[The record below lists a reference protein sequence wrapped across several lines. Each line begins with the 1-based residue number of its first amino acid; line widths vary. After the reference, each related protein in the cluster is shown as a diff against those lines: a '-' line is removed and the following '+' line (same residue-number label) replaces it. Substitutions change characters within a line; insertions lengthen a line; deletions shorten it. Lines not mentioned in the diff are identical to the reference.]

1 MTAEEYIVNRIQ
13 ELEEKNKLLEKRVN
27 DLIAENEKLADTIGE
42 IADNTQPHFN
52 KDGSAVM
59 FDWVWSESDEKGFN
73 RICEIF
79 GLEADSNA

>member
-1 MTAEEYIVNRIQ
+1 MTAEEYIVNRVQ

-42 IADNTQPHFN
+42 IADIIEPHFN

-59 FDWVWSESDEKGFN
+59 FDWVWSESDGKQFN